1 MKNAIG
7 TQGFVRAVNVKVAIA
22 IVLGSAGSTAARAA
36 DAPASGSTDDNS
48 LGEIVVTARLRSERV
63 QDIPDTIA
71 VINPDFMVR
80 NNVETLKDIT
90 LLLPNV
96 GISESLSP
104 GSSFIN
110 IRGIN
115 TIRNSDPAVAIILDG
130 VQFNNVNEV
139 SQDLNDIAQIEV
151 LKGPQG
157 ALYGRNAIGGAVN
170 IVTTT
175 PTNKTEGVIEAG
187 AGNGGT
193 VQARGSVSG
202 PIVNDQLHREP
213 ATRPQNGLL
222 SKRQRSNKTS
232 LVGD

>member
-22 IVLGSAGSTAARAA
+22 IVLGSVGSTAARAA

-157 ALYGRNAIGGAVN
+157 ALYGRNAIGGDRGRSR
-170 IVTTT
+170 
-175 PTNKTEGVIEAG
+175 KRWDGAG
-187 AGNGGT
+187 AGIGF
-193 VQARGSVSG
+193 
-202 PIVNDQLHREP
+202 
-213 ATRPQNGLL
+213 
-222 SKRQRSNKTS
+222 RSYR
-232 LVGD
+232 